1 MSTHNFR
8 EALARG
14 TPLVGP
20 VVTLPC
26 PGVVEILAEVGYD
39 WFFIDGE
46 HGPMDIGHIVG
57 LLQAAQGRCP
67 CLVRVPSSED
77 VFIKRALDA
86 GADGII
92 VPLVNSAETARRVV
106 DSAKYPPEGKR
117 SVGGGRA
124 HTYGFTF
131 DRYLATAN
139 ARVAVVLQVEHV
151 QAARNI
157 ESILDVAGIDAIF
170 VGPYDMSASL
180 GKPGRIDD
188 PEVQAHIFAVRDA
201 CRRRGM
207 PLGIFVAAAEAA
219 PPFIRQGFTL
229 LAVGAD
235 AGLLGEAAR
244 RSLTAA
250 KGPGGA

>member
-1 MSTHNFR
+1 MTTHNFR
-8 EALARG
+8 EALTRG

-20 VVTLPC
+20 VITLPC
-26 PGVVEILAEVGYD
+26 PAAAEVLAEVGYG

-57 LLQAAQGRCP
+57 ILQAVQGRCP

-92 VPLVNSAETARRVV
+92 APLVNSAETAQRVV
-106 DSAKYPPEGKR
+106 DSAKYPPDGKR

-131 DRYLATAN
+131 NRYLATAN
-139 ARVAVVLQVEHV
+139 ARVAVVIQVEHV

-170 VGPYDMSASL
+170 IGPYDLSASL

-188 PEVQAHIFAVRDA
+188 PEVQAQIVAVRDA
-201 CRRRGM
+201 CRQRGM

-219 PPFIRQGFTL
+219 PPYIQQGFTL

-235 AGLLGEAAR
+235 AGLLGEAAA
-244 RSLTAA
+244 RSLAIA
-250 KGPGGA
+250 KG

>member
-1 MSTHNFR
+1 
-8 EALARG
+8 
-14 TPLVGP
+14 VGP
-20 VVTLPC
+20 VITLPC
-26 PGVVEILAEVGYD
+26 PAAAEVLAEVGYD

-57 LLQAAQGRCP
+57 ILQAVQGRCP

-92 VPLVNSAETARRVV
+92 APLVNSAETAQRVV
-106 DSAKYPPEGKR
+106 DSAKYPPDGKR

-131 DRYLATAN
+131 NRYLATAN
-139 ARVAVVLQVEHV
+139 ARVAVVIQVEHV

-157 ESILDVAGIDAIF
+157 ASILDVAGIDAIF
-170 VGPYDMSASL
+170 IGPYDLSASL

-188 PEVQAHIFAVRDA
+188 PEVQAQIVAVRDA
-201 CRRRGM
+201 CRKRGM
-207 PLGIFVAAAEAA
+207 PLGIFVAAAAAA
-219 PPFIRQGFTL
+219 PPYIQQGFTL

-235 AGLLGEAAR
+235 AGLLGEAAA
-244 RSLTAA
+244 RSLAIA
-250 KGPGGA
+250 KG